1 MEDFIMLLSSVLF
14 GIVFSFLAII
24 FALFVISKFLKK
36 QTEYF
41 KPDISIVIPAYNEEK
56 NIQECLDSV
65 FSSNY
70 PQHKIEV
77 IVIDDGSTDNTIKIL
92 KRNKNLKI
100 LRQNHLGKVEA
111 LNYGALKA
119 SSEFIVTIDADTIL
133 DRNCIKE
140 LLSPFAGSS
149 IGATTGNN
157 NVRNN
162 KSVLGAFQ
170 NVEYHLSNVIRN
182 SFSSVFKSGAWISG
196 SLACYR
202 KNALQKIGY
211 FKKDTMAEDI
221 DVALE
226 MKKEGYTTITAPKAV
241 GYTIVPVKFKDLYK
255 QRVRW
260 WIGTLQAIFKNRKLF
275 SIKSPVP
282 ILFLYITHFWW
293 TFFAFISLPIIA
305 YQIYYWMPYNTQTML
320 NSAMYFFRW
329 FSLMGPIYVLYKIPD
344 YGISLYS
351 IFGVLSGVMT
361 SILTVAGLRMFKDK
375 SNTKNLFA
383 IFFYFPYTIVLNI
396 IILISLLKHRFWEK
410 SFYIK

>member
-1 MEDFIMLLSSVLF
+1 MKDLIMLLSSVLF
-14 GIVFSFLAII
+14 GIVFSFLVII
-24 FALFVISKFLKK
+24 FGLFVISKFLKK
-36 QTEYF
+36 QEKPF
-41 KPDISIVIPAYNEEK
+41 KPNISIVIPAYNEEK
-56 NIQECLDSV
+56 NIQECLDSI
-65 FSSNY
+65 SNSNY
-70 PQHKIEV
+70 PLSKIKV
-77 IVIDDGSTDNTIKIL
+77 IVVDDGSTDSTIKIL
-92 KRNKNLKI
+92 KKNKNLKI

-111 LNYGALKA
+111 LNYGASKA
-119 SSEFIVTIDADTIL
+119 SNEFIVTIDADTIL
-133 DRNCIKE
+133 DKNCIRE
-140 LLSPFAGSS
+140 LLIPFADSS

-157 NVRNN
+157 NVRNK
-162 KSVLGAFQ
+162 KSILGTFQ

-182 SFSSVFKSGAWISG
+182 SFSSVFNSGAWISG

-202 KNALQKIGY
+202 KKALKKIRY

-226 MKKEGYTTITAPKAV
+226 MKKEGYTTITAPKAI
-241 GYTIVPVKFKDLYK
+241 GHTIVPVKFKDLYR

-260 WIGTLQAIFKNRKLF
+260 WIGTLQAIFKNRSLF

-305 YQIYYWMPYNTQTML
+305 YQIYYWMPYNTQTL
-320 NSAMYFFRW
+320 LSSTSYFFRW
-329 FSLMGPIYVLYKIPD
+329 FSLMGPVYVLYKIPD

-351 IFGVLSGVMT
+351 IFGVLSGIMT
-361 SILTVAGLRMFKDK
+361 SILTVAGLRMFNDRA
-375 SNTKNLFA
+375 NTKNLFA

>member
-1 MEDFIMLLSSVLF
+1 MKDFIMLLSSVLF
-14 GIVFSFLAII
+14 GIVFLILVII
-24 FALFVISKFLKK
+24 FTLFILSKFFKR
-36 QTEYF
+36 QTKHF
-41 KPDISIVIPAYNEEK
+41 KPNISIVIPAYNEEK
-56 NIQECLDSV
+56 NIQECLESV
-65 FSSNY
+65 FNSDY
-70 PQHKIEV
+70 PLSKIEV
-77 IVIDDGSTDNTIKIL
+77 IVIDDGSTDNTMQIL
-92 KRNKNLKI
+92 KKNKNLKI
-100 LRQNHLGKVEA
+100 LRQNHLGKVAA
-111 LNYGALKA
+111 LNHGALK
-119 SSEFIVTIDADTIL
+119 SSNEFIVTIDADTIL
-133 DRNCIKE
+133 NNNCIKE
-140 LLSPFAGSS
+140 LLSPFADSN

-157 NVRNN
+157 NVKNN
-162 KSVLGAFQ
+162 KSILGTFQ

-182 SFSSVFKSGAWISG
+182 SFSNVFNSGAWISG

-202 KNALQKIGY
+202 KKALQKIGY

-226 MKKEGYTTITAPKAV
+226 MKKGGYTTVTVSKAV

-260 WIGTLQAIFKNRKLF
+260 WIGTLQAIFKNRELF
-275 SIKSPVP
+275 SVKSPVP

-305 YQIYYWMPYNTQTML
+305 YQIYYWMPYNTQTL
-320 NSAMYFFRW
+320 LSSIIYFFRW
-329 FSLMGPIYVLYKIPD
+329 FSLMGPIYVIYKIPD

-361 SILTVAGLRMFKDK
+361 SILSIAGLQMFKDK
-375 SNTKNLFA
+375 ANTKNLFA